1 MSARLQTADRALQV
15 LQQFRT
21 QADGLRVSEIAAR
34 LGLHRSTASRL
45 VSTLEARGFLE
56 RDATGGLLRLGPEAA
71 RIGRVAVAGRELVT
85 VAGPVL
91 NGLAAET
98 GETVTLAV
106 PTDGQVAT
114 VAQADGSYF
123 VSSGNWVGV
132 RTPLHCAAD
141 GKVLLAFDGARL
153 GRTGLARRTKRTIV
167 DLKVLTRE
175 LASVRRR
182 GFAVA
187 EGELEEGLVGVAV
200 PVWEAGSC
208 IAALCVS
215 GPEYRLDGKTAR
227 GLAPKCLASA
237 KELERLLGAPGPRQP
252 ARPAAEGSPGPRQ
265 PARPGAEGSP
275 KG

>member
-1 MSARLQTADRALQV
+1 MSGTLQTADRALEV
-15 LQQFRT
+15 LQQFPT
-21 QADGLRVSEIAAR
+21 QAEGLTVTEIATR

-45 VSTLEARGFLE
+45 VSTMQARGFLE
-56 RDATGGLLRLGPEAA
+56 RDAVDNLLRLGPEVA
-71 RIGRVAVAGRELVT
+71 RIGRIALAGRELVS

-106 PTDGQVAT
+106 PMDGQVMT

-123 VSSGNWVGV
+123 VSSGKWVGV

-141 GKVLLAFDGARL
+141 GKVLVAFGGARANHA
-153 GRTGLARRTKRTIV
+153 GLTKRTKRTIV
-167 DLKVLTRE
+167 DPKVLARE
-175 LASVRRR
+175 LDAVRRR

-215 GPEYRLDGKTAR
+215 GPEYRLDRTAAR
-227 GLAPKCLASA
+227 GLARKCIACA
-237 KELERLLGAPGPRQP
+237 EELERSLGARHVQP
-252 ARPAAEGSPGPRQ
+252 IEPEAVEA
-265 PARPGAEGSP
+265 
-275 KG
+275 

>member
-1 MSARLQTADRALQV
+1 MNARLQTADRALQV

-21 QADGLRVSEIAAR
+21 QAEGLTVTDIATR

-45 VSTLEARGFLE
+45 VSTMEARGFLE
-56 RDATGGLLRLGPEAA
+56 RDGVGKLLRLGPEVA
-71 RIGRVAVAGRELVT
+71 RIGRIAVAGRELAT

-106 PTDGQVAT
+106 PMDGQVMT
-114 VAQADGSYF
+114 VAQADSSYF

-141 GKVLLAFDGARL
+141 GKVLLAFDGARADL
-153 GRTGLARRTKRTIV
+153 AGLAKRTKRTTV
-167 DLKVLTRE
+167 DPEVLE
-175 LASVRRR
+175 CDLDAVRRR

-200 PVWEAGSC
+200 PVREAGSC

-215 GPEYRLDGKTAR
+215 GPEYRLDGKAAR
-227 GLAPKCLASA
+227 GLAPKCIARA
-237 KELERLLGAPGPRQP
+237 EELERALGARSDEPHGP
-252 ARPAAEGSPGPRQ
+252 
-265 PARPGAEGSP
+265 
-275 KG
+275 

>member
-1 MSARLQTADRALQV
+1 MLQTADRALEV
-15 LQQFRT
+15 LQQFQT
-21 QADGLRVSEIAAR
+21 QAEGLTVTEIATR

-45 VSTLEARGFLE
+45 VATMEARGFLE
-56 RDATGGLLRLGPEAA
+56 RDAVDNLLRLGPEVA
-71 RIGRVAVAGRELVT
+71 RLGRIALAGREIVT
-85 VAGPVL
+85 VAEPVL

-106 PTDGQVAT
+106 PMDGEVMT

-123 VSSGNWVGV
+123 VSSGKWVGV

-141 GKVLLAFDGARL
+141 GKVLLTFGGAR
-153 GRTGLARRTKRTIV
+153 GSNAGLARRTRRTIV
-167 DLKVLTRE
+167 DPKALARE
-175 LASVRRR
+175 LDAVRRR

-215 GPEYRLDGKTAR
+215 GPEYRLDGKAAR
-227 GLAPKCLASA
+227 GLARKCLEGAE
-237 KELERLLGAPGPRQP
+237 ELERSLGARHVQP
-252 ARPAAEGSPGPRQ
+252 AEPQDVQA
-265 PARPGAEGSP
+265 
-275 KG
+275 

>member
-1 MSARLQTADRALQV
+1 MNARLQTADRALQV

-21 QADGLRVSEIAAR
+21 HAEGLTVTDIATR

-45 VSTLEARGFLE
+45 LSTMEARGFLE
-56 RDATGGLLRLGPEAA
+56 RDGVGNLLRLGPEVA
-71 RIGRVAVAGRELVT
+71 RIGRIALAGRELAA
-85 VAGPVL
+85 VATPVL
-91 NGLAAET
+91 TGLAAET

-106 PTDGQVAT
+106 PMDGQVMT

-123 VSSGNWVGV
+123 VSSGKLVGI

-141 GKVLLAFDGARL
+141 GKVLLAFDGARVDPA
-153 GRTGLARRTKRTIV
+153 GLIKRTKRTIV
-167 DLKVLTRE
+167 DPKVLTRE
-175 LASVRRR
+175 LDKVRRR

-215 GPEYRLDGKTAR
+215 GPEYRLDGKAAR
-227 GLAPKCLASA
+227 GLARKCRAGA
-237 KELERLLGAPGPRQP
+237 KELERSLGARS
-252 ARPAAEGSPGPRQ
+252 AAGSET
-265 PARPGAEGSP
+265 ASP
-275 KG
+275 PIATN